1 VVNQFPSPWRG
12 NIDAN
17 SFFRTWRT
25 TLAGVLIGFLAGQ
38 AMALTW
44 LAMSPASRN
53 AAAQCV
59 KLASQ
64 EAKSN
69 Y

>member
-1 VVNQFPSPWRG
+1 VVNQLSSLWRG
-12 NIDAN
+12 NIDAIP
-17 SFFRTWRT
+17 FFRTWRT

-38 AMALTW
+38 AIALTW
-44 LAMSPASRN
+44 LAKSPASRN

-69 Y
+69 C